1 MDKLAGIRQ
10 LADDVAAAAAA
21 GDWQA
26 VAAADTAIAAVLAAA
41 VAPFG
46 AADKDA
52 LMALRD
58 AHAGA
63 QQQCARASAAA
74 EAHLTAMQDG
84 REGWI
89 AYALDSNSNL
99 DGTPA

>member
-10 LADDVAAAAAA
+10 LAHDVVAAAAA

-26 VAAADTAIAAVLAAA
+26 VATADTAIAAVLAATEAPQGA
-41 VAPFG
+41 VDSG
-46 AADKDA
+46 A
-52 LMALRD
+52 LLALRD
-58 AHAGA
+58 AHADA
-63 QQQCARASAAA
+63 LRQCAQASAAA
-74 EAHLTAMQDG
+74 EAQLTVMQDN
-84 REGWI
+84 RDGWI

>member
-21 GDWQA
+21 GDWPA
-26 VAAADTAIAAVLAAA
+26 VAAADAAIAAVLAAA
-41 VAPFG
+41 VAPLG
-46 AADKDA
+46 AADRHA
-52 LMALRD
+52 LLALRAAHAEALRQC

-63 QQQCARASAAA
+63 AAA
-74 EAHLTAMQDG
+74 AHLTVMQDG